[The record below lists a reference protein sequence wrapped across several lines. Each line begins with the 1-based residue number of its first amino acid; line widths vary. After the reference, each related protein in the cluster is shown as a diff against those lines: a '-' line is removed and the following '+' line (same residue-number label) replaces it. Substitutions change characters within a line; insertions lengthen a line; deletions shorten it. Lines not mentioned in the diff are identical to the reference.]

1 MARVFGPVFD
11 PSPET
16 EAAGG
21 LGLSAPSPP
30 GSAERDPPVHTDVV
44 YASFMRD
51 GFSGA
56 RIVHLV
62 TQATRWR
69 PPGSRQIWLIGLALV
84 IAICAEAIAI
94 PAKRSALLCAVI
106 GLTGMGFWVTGRQR
120 RERAALTARLATL
133 SRDDIPADIIGLV
146 AASEKIHA
154 IKRYRELTGA
164 GLREAKAVIDSL

>member
-1 MARVFGPVFD
+1 MARTFGPVFD
-11 PSPET
+11 PSSET
-16 EAAGG
+16 EAVS
-21 LGLSAPSPP
+21 LP
-30 GSAERDPPVHTDVV
+30 GSAGRDPPFTDVV
-44 YASFMRD
+44 YASIMRD
-51 GFSGA
+51 GFSNA

-69 PPGSRQIWLIGLALV
+69 PRESRQTWLIVLALV

-106 GLTGMGFWVTGRQR
+106 GLTGTGFWITGRQRQR

-133 SRDDIPADIIGLV
+133 SRDDIPADVIEL
-146 AASEKIHA
+146 AAAGKKIHA

-164 GLREAKAVIDSL
+164 GLREAKDVIDSL